1 MDFTSIVFVS
11 SIILGLFAIFFVIL
25 VVLYNNRQRFFKQ
38 EKELLQQSYENRIMQ
53 TKLEIAEDT
62 AQKISRALHDNIGQK
77 LSAAKLLSGN
87 PGTSS
92 EDIKEILGEV
102 INDVRDLSRT
112 LKTEPKINK
121 GLIPG
126 LYYLADLLKQQG
138 INVDESLGDE
148 PQLDVVEKLTMYR
161 VCQEAVQN
169 ILKHANAKQVS
180 ITSKATTNTF
190 KLIIIDDGKGFNK
203 TTVTLGSGL
212 ENMQN
217 RCESIGV
224 EFKIDS
230 TPNNGCTIIIT
241 KKIAKDE

>member
-11 SIILGLFAIFFVIL
+11 SIILGLFAVFFVIL

-38 EKELLQQSYENRIMQ
+38 EKELLQQSYENRIIQ

-87 PGTSS
+87 PGTSTD
-92 EDIKEILGEV
+92 DIKEILGEV

-126 LYYLADLLKQQG
+126 LNYLADLLSQQG
-138 INVDESLGDE
+138 ITVSLNLGAE
-148 PQLDVVEKLTMYR
+148 PELDVVEKLTIYR
-161 VCQEAVQN
+161 VCQEAIQN
-169 ILKHANAKQVS
+169 ILKHANAKEVS
-180 ITSKATTNTF
+180 IASALTDTDFVLTITDK
-190 KLIIIDDGKGFNK
+190 GKGFNK
-203 TTVTLGSGL
+203 EEITLGSGL
-212 ENMQN
+212 DNMQN
-217 RCESIGV
+217 RCESIGA
-224 EFKIDS
+224 EFKIES
-230 TPNNGCTIIIT
+230 KQGEGCKITVT
-241 KKIAKDE
+241 KKQKR